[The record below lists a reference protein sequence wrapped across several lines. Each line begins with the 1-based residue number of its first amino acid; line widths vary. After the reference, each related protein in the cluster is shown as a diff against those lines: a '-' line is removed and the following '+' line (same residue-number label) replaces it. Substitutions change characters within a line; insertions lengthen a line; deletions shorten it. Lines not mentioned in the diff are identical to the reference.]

1 MHAIVNEY
9 DCVVLKEYRYNPQLN
24 VSEFNIIAINK
35 FYSNVIYFEQYTCIM
50 HYFNSKISVWRV
62 INVVQCNNATLL

>member
-1 MHAIVNEY
+1 MHVIVNEC
-9 DCVVLKEYRYNPQLN
+9 DCVILKEYCYNPQLN
-24 VSEFNIIAINK
+24 ISEMNSIAVNK

-50 HYFNSKISVWRV
+50 HYFNKISVWRV